1 MRGLDANF
9 LEALQH
15 GLLRPLLDRVHLD
28 RTLCLALRNDYLNVY
43 YRGGNLLRLARR
55 GDAYAATFDVKYA
68 RGAPLEVP
76 DSGVREPEHV
86 SAWLDAVPRL
96 KLAMDLYLGHHP
108 KDEREIQQVIA
119 RDNNIGRVG
128 RATDYYVCDIEYASR
143 HGRFDLVGVHWPSTG
158 ADRKRT
164 RGRRLVVGE
173 VKQGDSAL
181 SGKAGLHAHLRD
193 VDAFL
198 SDPTRLAG
206 LKDEMVVVFNQK
218 RALELIN
225 CGRDI
230 DSFSDEVP
238 LFLVILVNHDP
249 QSTIL
254 RAELATLPSPE
265 HCEIRVVTS
274 SLMGYGIFDP
284 GVLTVDEV
292 LARPDTSL

>member
-1 MRGLDANF
+1 M
-9 LEALQH
+9 
-15 GLLRPLLDRVHLD
+15 
-28 RTLCLALRNDYLNVY
+28 
-43 YRGGNLLRLARR
+43 
-55 GDAYAATFDVKYA
+55 
-68 RGAPLEVP
+68 
-76 DSGVREPEHV
+76 
-86 SAWLDAVPRL
+86 
-96 KLAMDLYLGHHP
+96 
-108 KDEREIQQVIA
+108 
-119 RDNNIGRVG
+119 
-128 RATDYYVCDIEYASR
+128 
-143 HGRFDLVGVHWPSTG
+143 
-158 ADRKRT
+158 
-164 RGRRLVVGE
+164 VVGE